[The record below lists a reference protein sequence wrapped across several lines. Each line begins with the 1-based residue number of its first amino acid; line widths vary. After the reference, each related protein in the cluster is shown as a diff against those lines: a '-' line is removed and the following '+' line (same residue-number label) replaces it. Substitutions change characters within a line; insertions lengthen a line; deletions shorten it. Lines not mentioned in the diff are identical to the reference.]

1 MRVRSQF
8 ILFPLFTLIHTFTF
22 YPFLSFVPFAS
33 FVDWS
38 IFLPTLVPTII
49 PAATDG
55 PIIPAAIDR
64 PIIPAAIDGPIIPA
78 AIDRPIIPPISSI
91 TDLQTMVEAA
101 APDAVIEPVICV
113 WSRGVRILAWCEKEQ
128 TGS

>member
-64 PIIPAAIDGPIIPA
+64 PIIP
-78 AIDRPIIPPISSI
+78 PISSI